1 VNLGVW
7 DGWVVTAKAVTY
19 AATFGSAG
27 GVFFLAYSHALL
39 AAEDRLRI
47 RRLIQILMIVG
58 VLAGG
63 ARIVLTAASMSG
75 DAAGLADSGLM
86 RMIWQAGEGRA
97 TSTRVLGLLLAAC
110 AMHSNRQPGPWAL
123 AAAGAAATSF
133 AWVGHVH
140 ALAAGWAV
148 LLIGVH
154 LLSVAFW
161 LGALGPLLL
170 IARHDDAQRAA
181 GPAARFGK
189 AAVVVVGALVIAG
202 LTLAWIL
209 MVNPSRWP
217 SSNYGR
223 LLAVKLGLV
232 AGLLGVAAFNKL
244 RLTPRLLAGDVRAL
258 RSLQRSIRAEM
269 VLAASILWVTAC
281 LTTLTGP
288 PALE

>member
-1 VNLGVW
+1 VNLW

-27 GVFFLAYSHALL
+27 GVFFLVYSHALL
-39 AAEDRLRI
+39 AAPDPLKI
-47 RRLIQILMIVG
+47 RRLIEILIIVA
-58 VLAGG
+58 VLASS

-86 RMIWQAGEGRA
+86 RMIWRAGEGRA
-97 TSTRVLGLLLAAC
+97 TSARVLGLLLAVC
-110 AMHSNRQPGPWAL
+110 AIRFNRQPGVLAL
-123 AAAGAAATSF
+123 AGAGAAATSF

-140 ALAAGWAV
+140 ALQAGWAV
-148 LLIGVH
+148 FLVSVH

-170 IARHDDAQRAA
+170 IARHDDPRRAA

-189 AAVVVVGALVIAG
+189 AAVVAVGALVIAG
-202 LTLAWIL
+202 LSLAWIL
-209 MVNPSRWP
+209 MGNLSQWP

-232 AGLLGVAAFNKL
+232 AALLGFAAFNKL
-244 RLTPRLLAGDVRAL
+244 RLTPRLLAGDARAL
-258 RSLQRSIRAEM
+258 RNLKSSIRAELA
-269 VLAASILWVTAC
+269 LAAGILWVTAC